1 MTYIDYIHVY
11 KVFMV
16 SNNISEDTE
25 TQDKGLYN
33 LLFRNMGRNS
43 GKCQNPDKI
52 KS

>member
-16 SNNISEDTE
+16 SNNISEDKE
-25 TQDKGLYN
+25 TQDN